1 MLRLAATALHR
12 FNPRGAR
19 APCRLPARARHRS
32 ACTAATSP
40 HQTAPPRHAAVLSA
54 GHLDLSL
61 SATTSGHP
69 VSGAEPLRA
78 PSPCCMGTARW
89 CGKPS
94 AARGEPRCL
103 LAGLGSASSPPPAA
117 VALPDG
123 AASPHGTR
131 AGQGKQQQQQR
142 GGSGV
147 AGCHRCGTE
156 GKQGEARGASQAAAQ
171 QRAGRRRNSQLQKQT
186 RSLPA
191 STGEAGLPQERA

>member
-1 MLRLAATALHR
+1 MPASSTGEAPLRLRCGHVPPISQHLLTTLPCSVPAAPIFPSIFSQQRSQREVEQLWAPRVRGRATPGTLTLLHGHSQAVR
-12 FNPRGAR
+12 EAERCTGR
-19 APCRLPARARHRS
+19 AQMSPCRVR
-32 ACTAATSP
+32 
-40 HQTAPPRHAAVLSA
+40 
-54 GHLDLSL
+54 
-61 SATTSGHP
+61 
-69 VSGAEPLRA
+69 
-78 PSPCCMGTARW
+78 
-89 CGKPS
+89 
-94 AARGEPRCL
+94 L
-103 LAGLGSASSPPPAA
+103 LAGFGSASSPPPAA

-131 AGQGKQQQQQR
+131 AGQGKRQQR

-191 STGEAGLPQERA
+191 STGEAGLPQQRA